1 MITFSVSR
9 EGSVFGGFSS
19 CQQFY
24 HSDYDSMAS
33 GGYILYLIIHFRHL
47 FTFQENDFS
56 QHGNFDVF
64 FIIFLSNDVGSP
76 ERSPSEPDFELLIG
90 SDRIVATNRV
100 SVPHRSDTSVSNLTP
115 PRHTDVQF

>member
-1 MITFSVSR
+1 MFFSR
-9 EGSVFGGFSS
+9 
-19 CQQFY
+19 
-24 HSDYDSMAS
+24 
-33 GGYILYLIIHFRHL
+33 
-47 FTFQENDFS
+47 N
-56 QHGNFDVF
+56 GNFDVF
-64 FIIFLSNDVGSP
+64 FINFLSNDVDSP